1 MPSFVAKCLD
11 CDAHT
16 PYHPLTKSCP
26 ECGSE
31 WLEACYD
38 LDAGKS
44 WGTTFADR
52 PDSLWRYR
60 ELLPLQNPSV
70 YPSIGEGW
78 TPLFPAHQLGMLLGL
93 PNLYIKDERQN
104 PTGSFKDRQAAVTV
118 AALLEHNINEAVIC
132 STGNVAIAFSA
143 AFARAG
149 LKLWA
154 FITSLVPPE
163 KMREVAIYGS
173 QVIKVTGTYDQ
184 AKQLAAQFSLERG
197 LYLDRGVRSI
207 TALESMKTI
216 AFEIAEQLAKLQ
228 LSSNAETKR
237 RGTWSSPDWYIQ
249 AVSGAIGPLGVLKGF
264 QEMHAAGLVDNIPA
278 LACIQTTGCAPMA
291 MAWDSG
297 LDVADPV
304 LSPKTHITTLSTGDP
319 GRAYTLLRQRMLEA
333 GGGTIDS
340 VSDEDAFHALS
351 LVAKV
356 EGLSIEPAAA
366 VAFAGLIKLTRQGVI
381 QSDDVIVINCSGH
394 TMPVESR
401 LLGPSWS
408 KDVSVDDFA
417 LPDYPRE
424 GIVAAL
430 TRIDQAQ
437 MRNVLIIDDQADARR
452 LIRRLLEAQG
462 TFLVEEAESGP
473 IALQLVKQSIPDLI
487 ILDLMM
493 PEMDGFALL
502 DRLRALMPTQDIPIV
517 VVTAKELTKSEW
529 KRLNGH
535 IERLM
540 TKGDFFVDE
549 LIEEIEEALRQER

>member
-1 MPSFVAKCLD
+1 
-11 CDAHT
+11 
-16 PYHPLTKSCP
+16 
-26 ECGSE
+26 
-31 WLEACYD
+31 
-38 LDAGKS
+38 
-44 WGTTFADR
+44 
-52 PDSLWRYR
+52 
-60 ELLPLQNPSV
+60 
-70 YPSIGEGW
+70 
-78 TPLFPAHQLGMLLGL
+78 MLLGL

-154 FITSLVPPE
+154 FITSLVPPD
-163 KMREVAIYGS
+163 KMHEVAIYGS

-184 AKQLAAQFSLERG
+184 AKKLAAQFSLERG
-197 LYLDRGVRSI
+197 LFLDRGVRSI

-228 LSSNAETKR
+228 LPSNVETKKTS
-237 RGTWSSPDWYIQ
+237 TWSSPDWYIQ
-249 AVSGAIGPLGVLKGF
+249 AVSGAIGPLGVIKGF
-264 QEMHAAGLVDNIPA
+264 QEMHAAGLVDKIPA
-278 LACIQTTGCAPMA
+278 LACIQSAGCAPMA
-291 MAWDSG
+291 KAWEAD

-304 LSPKTHITTLSTGDP
+304 LSPKTHITTLTTGDP
-319 GRAYTLLRQRMLEA
+319 GRAYTLLRQRMLET

-340 VSDEDAFHALS
+340 VSDEDAFRALG

-366 VAFAGLIKLTRQGVI
+366 VAFAGLIKLVRQGVI
-381 QSDDVIVINCSGH
+381 HPDDVVVINCSGH

-401 LLGPSWS
+401 LLGPAWS
-408 KDVSVDDFA
+408 KDISVDDFEFPA
-417 LPDYPRE
+417 HPRE

-430 TRIDQAQ
+430 TQIDQTQ
-437 MRNVLIIDDQADARR
+437 MRNVLVIDDQADARR

-462 TFLVEEAESGP
+462 TFLVAEAESGP
-473 IALQLVKQSIPDLI
+473 IALQLVKQSVPDLI

-502 DRLRALMPTQDIPIV
+502 DRLRAQMPTHDIPIV
-517 VVTAKELTKSEW
+517 VVTAKELTSVEW
-529 KRLNGH
+529 KRLDGH
-535 IERLM
+535 IEQLM
-540 TKGDFFVDE
+540 TKGDFFVEE

>member
-1 MPSFVAKCLD
+1 MPSFVAKCID
-11 CDAHT
+11 CNAHT
-16 PYHPLTKSCP
+16 PYHPLVKSCP

-31 WLEACYD
+31 WMEACYD
-38 LDAGKS
+38 LDAELFRGS
-44 WGTTFADR
+44 TFSDR
-52 PDSLWRYR
+52 PASLWRYR
-60 ELLPLQNPSV
+60 ELLPLQNPSL
-70 YPSIGEGW
+70 YPTIGEGW

-154 FITSLVPPE
+154 FITSLVPPD
-163 KMREVAIYGS
+163 KMHEVAIYGS

-184 AKQLAAQFSLERG
+184 AKKLAAQFSLERG
-197 LYLDRGVRSI
+197 LFLDRGVRSI

-228 LSSNAETKR
+228 LPGNAETKKQS
-237 RGTWSSPDWYIQ
+237 TWSSPDWYIQ
-249 AVSGAIGPLGVLKGF
+249 AVSGAIGPLGVIKGF
-264 QEMHAAGLVDNIPA
+264 REMQAVGLVDTIPA
-278 LACIQTTGCAPMA
+278 LACIQSAGCAPMA
-291 MAWDSG
+291 KAWEAD
-297 LDVADPV
+297 LDVVDPV
-304 LSPKTHITTLSTGDP
+304 LSPKTHITTLTTGDP
-319 GRAYTLLRQRMLEA
+319 GRAYTLLRQRMLET

-340 VSDEDAFHALS
+340 VSDEDAFRALG

-366 VAFAGLIKLTRQGVI
+366 VAFAGLIKLVRQGVI
-381 QSDDVIVINCSGH
+381 HPDDVVVINCSGH

-401 LLGPSWS
+401 LLGPAWS
-408 KDVSVDDFA
+408 KDISVDDFKF
-417 LPDYPRE
+417 PSHPRD

-430 TRIDQAQ
+430 TQIDQTH
-437 MRNVLIIDDQADARR
+437 MRNVLVIDDQADARR

-462 TFLVEEAESGP
+462 TFLVDEAESGP
-473 IALQLVKQSIPDLI
+473 IALQLVRKSVPDLI

-502 DRLRALMPTQDIPIV
+502 DLLRAQMPTQDIPIV
-517 VVTAKELTKSEW
+517 VVTAKELTSAEW
-529 KRLNGH
+529 KRLDGH
-535 IERLM
+535 IEQLM
-540 TKGDFFVDE
+540 TKGDFFVEE

>member
-11 CDAHT
+11 CGAHT

-31 WLEACYD
+31 WMEACYD
-38 LDAGKS
+38 LDAGLFR
-44 WGTTFADR
+44 GATFSDR
-52 PDSLWRYR
+52 PASLWKYS
-60 ELLPLQNPSV
+60 ELLPVHNPSL

-143 AFARAG
+143 AFARSG

-154 FITSLVPPE
+154 FITSLVPPD
-163 KMREVAIYGS
+163 KMHEVAIYGS

-184 AKQLAAQFSLERG
+184 AKKLAAQFSLERG
-197 LYLDRGVRSI
+197 LFLDRGVRSI

-216 AFEIAEQLAKLQ
+216 AFEIAEQLSSLQ
-228 LSSNAETKR
+228 HPSSAETKN
-237 RGTWSSPDWYIQ
+237 TSAWSSPDWYIQ

-264 QEMHAAGLVDNIPA
+264 QEMHAAGLVNKIPA
-278 LACIQTTGCAPMA
+278 LACIQSAGCAPMA
-291 MAWDSG
+291 KAWEAN

-304 LSPKTHITTLSTGDP
+304 LSPKTHITTLTTGDP
-319 GRAYTLLRQRMLEA
+319 GRAYTLLRQRMLET

-340 VSDEDAFHALS
+340 VSDEDAFRALG

-366 VAFAGLIKLTRQGVI
+366 VAFAGLIKLARQGVI
-381 QSDDVIVINCSGH
+381 HPDDVVVINCSGH

-401 LLGPSWS
+401 LLGPAWS
-408 KDVSVDDFA
+408 KDISVDDFTFPA
-417 LPDYPRE
+417 HPRE

-430 TRIDQAQ
+430 TQIDQSQ

-462 TFLVEEAESGP
+462 TFLVDEAESGP
-473 IALQLVKQSIPDLI
+473 VALQLVKQSVPDLI

-502 DRLRALMPTQDIPIV
+502 DLLRAQMPTQDIPIV
-517 VVTAKELTKSEW
+517 VVTAKELTSAEW
-529 KRLNGH
+529 KRLDGH
-535 IERLM
+535 IEQLM
-540 TKGDFFVDE
+540 TKGDFFVEE
-549 LIEEIEEALRQER
+549 LIEEIEQALRQER

>member
-1 MPSFVAKCLD
+1 MEAHYDFDPGKFWRVSF
-11 CDAHT
+11 
-16 PYHPLTKSCP
+16 S
-26 ECGSE
+26 
-31 WLEACYD
+31 
-38 LDAGKS
+38 
-44 WGTTFADR
+44 DR
-52 PDSLWRYR
+52 PDSLWRYH
-60 ELLPLQNPSV
+60 ELLPLQKPSA

-78 TPLFPAHQLGMLLGL
+78 TPLFQAHQLGMLLGL

-104 PTGSFKDRQAAVTV
+104 PTGSFKDRKAEVTV

-163 KMREVAIYGS
+163 KMHEVAIYGS

-184 AKQLAAQFSLERG
+184 VKQLASQFSLERG
-197 LYLDRGVRSI
+197 LFLDRGIRSI

-228 LSSNAETKR
+228 LSNRAETKKQS
-237 RGTWSSPDWYIQ
+237 TWSSPDWYIQ

-264 QEMHAAGLVDNIPA
+264 QEMHTAGLVDNIPA
-278 LACIQTTGCAPMA
+278 LACIQSSGCAPMA
-291 MAWDSG
+291 AAWEAG
-297 LDVADPV
+297 FDVADPV
-304 LSPKTHITTLSTGDP
+304 LAPKTHIATLTTGDP
-319 GRAYTLLRQRMLEA
+319 GRAYTLLRQRMLES

-366 VAFAGLIKLTRQGVI
+366 VAFAGLIKLARRGVI
-381 QSDDVIVINCSGH
+381 QADDVVVINCSGH
-394 TMPVESR
+394 TMPVDSR
-401 LLGPSWS
+401 LLGPAWS
-408 KDVSVDDFA
+408 KDISVDDFA
-417 LPDYPRE
+417 LPNRPTD

-430 TRIDQAQ
+430 TQIDQTK
-437 MRNVLIIDDQADARR
+437 MRNVLIIDDHADARR

-462 TFLVEEAESGP
+462 TFLVAEAESGP
-473 IALQLVKQSIPDLI
+473 IALELVKQSVPDLI

-502 DRLRALMPTQDIPIV
+502 DRLRAQLPTQDIPIV
-517 VVTAKELTKSEW
+517 VVTAKELTTPEW

-540 TKGDFFVDE
+540 TKGDFFVDD

>member
-1 MPSFVAKCLD
+1 MSSFVAKCLD

-16 PYHPLTKSCP
+16 PYHPLTNACP

-31 WLEACYD
+31 WMEACYD
-38 LDAGKS
+38 LDAGKFLD
-44 WGTTFADR
+44 TTISDR
-52 PDSLWRYR
+52 RASLWRYS
-60 ELLPLQNPSV
+60 ELLPLHNPSQ

-154 FITSLVPPE
+154 FITSLVPPD
-163 KMREVAIYGS
+163 KMHEVAIYGS

-184 AKQLAAQFSLERG
+184 AKKLAAQFSLERG
-197 LYLDRGVRSI
+197 LFLDRGVRSI

-228 LSSNAETKR
+228 LPSNAETKITS
-237 RGTWSSPDWYIQ
+237 TWSSPDWYIQ

-264 QEMHAAGLVDNIPA
+264 QEMHAAGLVDKIPA
-278 LACIQTTGCAPMA
+278 LACIQSAGCAPMA
-291 MAWDSG
+291 KAWEAD

-304 LSPKTHITTLSTGDP
+304 LSPKTHITTLTTGDP
-319 GRAYTLLRQRMLEA
+319 GRAYTLLRQRMLET

-340 VSDEDAFHALS
+340 VSDEDAFRALG

-366 VAFAGLIKLTRQGVI
+366 VAFAGLIKLVRQGVI
-381 QSDDVIVINCSGH
+381 HPDDVVVINCSGH

-401 LLGPSWS
+401 LLGPAWS
-408 KDVSVDDFA
+408 KDISVDDFEF
-417 LPDYPRE
+417 PTHPRE

-430 TRIDQAQ
+430 TQIDQTQ
-437 MRNVLIIDDQADARR
+437 MRNVLVIDDQADARR

-462 TFLVEEAESGP
+462 TFLVAEAESGP
-473 IALQLVKQSIPDLI
+473 IALQLVKQSVPDLI

-502 DRLRALMPTQDIPIV
+502 DRLRAQMPTHDIPIV
-517 VVTAKELTKSEW
+517 VVTAKELTSVEW
-529 KRLNGH
+529 KRLDGH
-535 IERLM
+535 IEQLM
-540 TKGDFFVDE
+540 TKGDFFVEE

>member
-1 MPSFVAKCLD
+1 MPSFVAKCID
-11 CDAHT
+11 CNAHT
-16 PYHPLTKSCP
+16 PYHPLVKSCP

-31 WLEACYD
+31 WMEACYD
-38 LDAGKS
+38 LDAELFRGS
-44 WGTTFADR
+44 TFSDR
-52 PDSLWRYR
+52 PASLWRYR
-60 ELLPLQNPSV
+60 ELLPLQNPSL
-70 YPSIGEGW
+70 YPTIGEGW

-154 FITSLVPPE
+154 FITSLVPPD
-163 KMREVAIYGS
+163 KMHEVAIYGS

-184 AKQLAAQFSLERG
+184 AKKLAAQFSLERG
-197 LYLDRGVRSI
+197 LFLDRGVRSI

-228 LSSNAETKR
+228 LPGNAETKKQS
-237 RGTWSSPDWYIQ
+237 TWSSPDWYIQ
-249 AVSGAIGPLGVLKGF
+249 AVSGAIGPLGVIKGF
-264 QEMHAAGLVDNIPA
+264 REMHAVGLVDTIPA
-278 LACIQTTGCAPMA
+278 LACIQSAGCAPMA
-291 MAWDSG
+291 KAWEAD
-297 LDVADPV
+297 LDVVDPV
-304 LSPKTHITTLSTGDP
+304 LSPKTHITTLTTGDP
-319 GRAYTLLRQRMLEA
+319 GRAYTLLRQRMLET

-340 VSDEDAFHALS
+340 VSDEDAFRALG
-351 LVAKV
+351 LIAKV

-366 VAFAGLIKLTRQGVI
+366 VAFAGLIKLVRQGVI
-381 QSDDVIVINCSGH
+381 HPDDVVVINCSGH

-401 LLGPSWS
+401 LLGPAWS
-408 KDVSVDDFA
+408 KDISVDDFEF
-417 LPDYPRE
+417 PSHPRD

-430 TRIDQAQ
+430 TQIDQTH
-437 MRNVLIIDDQADARR
+437 MRNVLVIDDQADARR

-462 TFLVEEAESGP
+462 TFLVDEAESGP
-473 IALQLVKQSIPDLI
+473 IALQLVRKSVPDLI

-502 DRLRALMPTQDIPIV
+502 DLLRAQMPTQDIPIV
-517 VVTAKELTKSEW
+517 VVTAKELTSAEW
-529 KRLNGH
+529 KRLDGH
-535 IERLM
+535 IEQLM
-540 TKGDFFVDE
+540 TKGDFFVEE

>member
-11 CDAHT
+11 CDARI

-26 ECGSE
+26 ECGSD
-31 WLEACYD
+31 WMEACYD
-38 LDAGKS
+38 IDAGQFRGS
-44 WGTTFADR
+44 TFSDR
-52 PDSLWRYR
+52 PASLWRYR
-60 ELLPLQNPSV
+60 ELLPLQNPSI

-163 KMREVAIYGS
+163 KMHEVAIYGS

-184 AKQLAAQFSLERG
+184 VKKLASQFSLERG
-197 LYLDRGVRSI
+197 LFLDRGARSI

-216 AFEIAEQLAKLQ
+216 AFEIAEQLAGLQ
-228 LSSNAETKR
+228 LPSNAEIER
-237 RGTWSSPDWYIQ
+237 QSTWSSPDWYIQ

-278 LACIQTTGCAPMA
+278 LACIQSAGCAPMA
-291 MAWDSG
+291 TAWEAN
-297 LDVADPV
+297 LDVVDPV
-304 LSPKTHITTLSTGDP
+304 LSPKTHITTLTTGDP
-319 GRAYTLLRQRMLEA
+319 GRAYTLLRQRMLES

-340 VSDEDAFHALS
+340 VSDEDAFRALS
-351 LVAKV
+351 LIAKV

-366 VAFAGLIKLTRQGVI
+366 VAFAGLIKLVRQGVI
-381 QSDDVIVINCSGH
+381 LPDDVIVINCSGH
-394 TMPVESR
+394 TMPVESH
-401 LLGPSWS
+401 LLGPAWS
-408 KDVSVDDFA
+408 KDISVDDFTFPA
-417 LPDYPRE
+417 HPRE

-430 TRIDQAQ
+430 TQIDQSQ
-437 MRNVLIIDDQADARR
+437 MRNVLIIDDQVDARR

-462 TFLVEEAESGP
+462 TFLVNEAESGSV
-473 IALQLVKQSIPDLI
+473 ALQILKQSVPDLI

-493 PEMDGFALL
+493 PDMDGFALL
-502 DRLRALMPTQDIPIV
+502 DRLRAQMPTQGIPIV
-517 VVTAKELTKSEW
+517 VITAKELTSSEW
-529 KRLNGH
+529 KRLDGH
-535 IERLM
+535 IEQLM
-540 TKGDFFVDE
+540 TKGDFFVDD
-549 LIEEIEEALRQER
+549 LIEEIELALRQER

>member
-1 MPSFVAKCLD
+1 M
-11 CDAHT
+11 
-16 PYHPLTKSCP
+16 
-26 ECGSE
+26 
-31 WLEACYD
+31 EACYD
-38 LDAGKS
+38 LGVAKI
-44 WGTTFADR
+44 WGATLADR
-52 PDSLWRYR
+52 PDSLWRYS
-60 ELLPLQNPSV
+60 ELLPLQNPSL

-78 TPLFPAHQLGMLLGL
+78 TPLYPAHQLGMLLGL
-93 PNLYIKDERQN
+93 PNLFIKDERQN

-118 AALLEHNINEAVIC
+118 AALLEHDISEAVIC

-143 AFARAG
+143 AFARSG

-154 FITSLVPPE
+154 FITSLVPAE

-173 QVIKVTGTYDQ
+173 QVIKIAGTYDQ
-184 AKQLAAQFSLERG
+184 AKQLASQFSLERE

-216 AFEIAEQLAKLQ
+216 AFEIAEQLQRLQ
-228 LSSNAETKR
+228 HSNST
-237 RGTWSSPDWYIQ
+237 GTEIPGAWSSPDWYIQ

-264 QEMHAAGLVDNIPA
+264 QELHSAGLVDKIPA
-278 LACIQTTGCAPMA
+278 LACFQCTGCAPMA
-291 MAWDSG
+291 TAWEAD
-297 LDVADPV
+297 LDFVDPV
-304 LSPKTHITTLSTGDP
+304 LSPKTHITTLTTGDP
-319 GRAYTLLRQRMLEA
+319 GRAYTLLRQRMLDT
-333 GGGTIDS
+333 GGGTIDH
-340 VSDEDAFHALS
+340 VSDEDAFRTLS

-366 VAFAGLIKLTRQGVI
+366 VAFAGLIKLARQGVFKPE
-381 QSDDVIVINCSGH
+381 DVIVVNCSGH

-401 LLGPSWS
+401 LLGPVWS
-408 KDVSVDDFA
+408 KDISVDDFA
-417 LPDYPRE
+417 LPNHPRE

-430 TRIDQAQ
+430 TQIDHSQ

-462 TFLVEEAESGP
+462 TFLVEEAESGST
-473 IALQLVKQSIPDLI
+473 ALQLVKQSIPDLI

-502 DRLRALMPTQDIPIV
+502 DRLRAQMPTRDIPVV
-517 VVTAKELTKSEW
+517 VVTAKELTNSEW
-529 KRLNGH
+529 RRLDGH

-549 LIEEIEEALRQER
+549 LIEEIEEALRQEH

>member
-1 MPSFVAKCLD
+1 MASFVVKCLD

-16 PYHPLTKSCP
+16 PYHPLIISCP

-31 WLEACYD
+31 WMEACYD
-38 LDAGKS
+38 LDVAKL
-44 WGTTFADR
+44 WGAALANR
-52 PDSLWRYR
+52 PDSLWRYS
-60 ELLPLQNPSV
+60 ELLPLQNPSL

-78 TPLFPAHQLGMLLGL
+78 TPLYPAHQLGMLLGL
-93 PNLYIKDERQN
+93 PNLFIKDERQN
-104 PTGSFKDRQAAVTV
+104 PTGSFKDRQAAVTA
-118 AALLEHNINEAVIC
+118 AALLEHDISEAVIC

-143 AFARAG
+143 AFARTG

-173 QVIKVTGTYDQ
+173 QVIKITGTYDQ
-184 AKQLAAQFSLERG
+184 AKQLAAQFSLERE

-216 AFEIAEQLAKLQ
+216 AFEIAEQLPRLQ
-228 LSSNAETKR
+228 QSNSTETEIP
-237 RGTWSSPDWYIQ
+237 GTWRSPDWYIQ

-264 QEMHAAGLVDNIPA
+264 QEMHSAGLVDNIPA
-278 LACIQTTGCAPMA
+278 LACIQCTGCAPMA
-291 MAWDSG
+291 KAWEAG
-297 LDVADPV
+297 LDFVDPV
-304 LSPKTHITTLSTGDP
+304 LSPKTHITTLTTGDP
-319 GRAYTLLRQRMLEA
+319 GRAYTLLRQRMLDA
-333 GGGTIDS
+333 GGGTIDH
-340 VSDEDAFHALS
+340 VSDEDAFRALS

-366 VAFAGLIKLTRQGVI
+366 VAFAGLIKLARQGVI
-381 QSDDVIVINCSGH
+381 KPEDVIVVNCSGH

-401 LLGPSWS
+401 LLGPVWS
-408 KDVSVDDFA
+408 KDVSIDDFA
-417 LPDYPRE
+417 LPDHPRE

-430 TRIDQAQ
+430 TQIDHSQ
-437 MRNVLIIDDQADARR
+437 MHNVLIIDDQADARR

-473 IALQLVKQSIPDLI
+473 TALQLVKQSIPDLI

-502 DRLRALMPTQDIPIV
+502 DRLHAQMPTRDIPVV
-517 VVTAKELTKSEW
+517 VVTAKELTNSEW
-529 KRLNGH
+529 RRLDGH

>member
-1 MPSFVAKCLD
+1 MPSFAAKCLD
-11 CDAHT
+11 CDAHS
-16 PYHPLTKSCP
+16 PYHPLTNSCP

-31 WLEACYD
+31 WMEACYD
-38 LDAGKS
+38 LDAGAFR
-44 WGTTFADR
+44 GPTFSDR
-52 PDSLWRYR
+52 PASLWRYS
-60 ELLPLQNPSV
+60 ELLPLQNPSL

-118 AALLEHNINEAVIC
+118 AALLEHDINEAVIC

-154 FITSLVPPE
+154 FITSLVPPD
-163 KMREVAIYGS
+163 KMHEVAIYGS

-184 AKQLAAQFSLERG
+184 TKKLAAQFSLERG
-197 LYLDRGVRSI
+197 LFLDRGVRSI

-216 AFEIAEQLAKLQ
+216 AFEIAEQLALLQ
-228 LSSNAETKR
+228 LPNNADPKVQR
-237 RGTWSSPDWYIQ
+237 TWSSPDWYIQ

-264 QEMHAAGLVDNIPA
+264 REMRAAGLVDKIPA
-278 LACIQTTGCAPMA
+278 LACIQSSGCAPMA
-291 MAWDSG
+291 MAWDAG
-297 LDVADPV
+297 LDVVDPV
-304 LSPKTHITTLSTGDP
+304 LSPKTHITTLTTGDP
-319 GRAYTLLRQRMLEA
+319 GRAYTLLRQRMLET
-333 GGGTIDS
+333 GRGTIDS
-340 VSDEDAFHALS
+340 VSDEDAFRALG

-366 VAFAGLIKLTRQGVI
+366 VAFAGLIKLARQGVI
-381 QSDDVIVINCSGH
+381 HPDDVVVINCSGH

-401 LLGPSWS
+401 LLGPAWS
-408 KDVSVDDFA
+408 KDISVDDFEFPA
-417 LPDYPRE
+417 HPRE

-430 TRIDQAQ
+430 IQIDQTQ
-437 MRNVLIIDDQADARR
+437 MRNVLVIDDQADARR

-462 TFLVEEAESGP
+462 TFLVDEAESGS
-473 IALQLVKQSIPDLI
+473 IALQLVKQSVPDLI

-502 DRLRALMPTQDIPIV
+502 DLLRAQMPTHDIPIV
-517 VVTAKELTKSEW
+517 VVTAKELTSVEW
-529 KRLNGH
+529 KRLDGH
-535 IERLM
+535 IEQLM
-540 TKGDFFVDE
+540 TKGDFFVEE
-549 LIEEIEEALRQER
+549 LIEEIEEALRQEH

>member
-1 MPSFVAKCLD
+1 MSSFVAKCLD

-31 WLEACYD
+31 WMEACYD
-38 LDAGKS
+38 LDAGIFRDSKFS
-44 WGTTFADR
+44 DGPA
-52 PDSLWRYR
+52 SLWRYS
-60 ELLPLQNPSV
+60 ELLPLHNPSQ

-154 FITSLVPPE
+154 FITSLVPPD
-163 KMREVAIYGS
+163 KMHEVAIYGS

-184 AKQLAAQFSLERG
+184 AKKLAAQFSLERG
-197 LYLDRGVRSI
+197 LFLDRGVRSI

-216 AFEIAEQLAKLQ
+216 AFEIAEQLSGLQ
-228 LSSNAETKR
+228 HPSNDETKIPS
-237 RGTWSSPDWYIQ
+237 TWSSPDWYIQ
-249 AVSGAIGPLGVLKGF
+249 AVSGAIGPLGVIKGF
-264 QEMHAAGLVDNIPA
+264 REMHAAGLVDKIPA
-278 LACIQTTGCAPMA
+278 LACIQSAGCAPMA
-291 MAWDSG
+291 KAWEAD
-297 LDVADPV
+297 LDVVDPI
-304 LSPKTHITTLSTGDP
+304 LSPKTHITTLTTGDP
-319 GRAYTLLRQRMLEA
+319 GRAYTLLRQRMLET
-333 GGGTIDS
+333 GSGTIDS
-340 VSDEDAFHALS
+340 VSDEDAFRALG

-366 VAFAGLIKLTRQGVI
+366 VAFAGLIKLARQGVI
-381 QSDDVIVINCSGH
+381 QPDDVVVINCSGH

-401 LLGPSWS
+401 LLGPAWS
-408 KDVSVDDFA
+408 KDISVDDFA
-417 LPDYPRE
+417 FPAHPRE

-430 TRIDQAQ
+430 TQIDQTQ
-437 MRNVLIIDDQADARR
+437 MRNVLIVDDQADARR

-462 TFLVEEAESGP
+462 TFQVDEAESGP
-473 IALQLVKQSIPDLI
+473 IALQLVNQSVPDLI

-502 DRLRALMPTQDIPIV
+502 DLLRAQMPTHDIPIV
-517 VVTAKELTKSEW
+517 VVTAKELTSAEW
-529 KRLNGH
+529 KRLDGH
-535 IERLM
+535 IEQLM
-540 TKGDFFVDE
+540 TKGDFFVEE
-549 LIEEIEEALRQER
+549 LIDEVEEALRQER

>member
-1 MPSFVAKCLD
+1 MPRFMANCLD
-11 CDAHT
+11 CSAHT

-31 WLEACYD
+31 WMEAYYD
-38 LDAGKS
+38 FDAGKY
-44 WGTTFADR
+44 WGTAFSDR
-52 PDSLWRYR
+52 TESLWRYR
-60 ELLPLQNPSV
+60 ELLPLQNPSI

-78 TPLFPAHQLGMLLGL
+78 TPLFPAHQIGMLLGL

-163 KMREVAIYGS
+163 KMHEVAIYGS

-184 AKQLAAQFSLERG
+184 VKQLAAQFSLERG

-228 LSSNAETKR
+228 LASNAETKNP
-237 RGTWSSPDWYIQ
+237 GTWISPDWYIQ
-249 AVSGAIGPLGVLKGF
+249 AVSGGAGPLGVLKGF
-264 QEMHAAGLVDNIPA
+264 QEMYTAGLIDNIPA

-291 MAWDSG
+291 HAWEAG
-297 LDVADPV
+297 LDVVDPV
-304 LSPKTHITTLSTGDP
+304 LSPKTHITTLTTGDP

-351 LVAKV
+351 LVAKL

-366 VAFAGLIKLTRQGVI
+366 VAFAGLIKLVRQGVL
-381 QSDDVIVINCSGH
+381 QADDVIVVNLSGH
-394 TMPVESR
+394 TMPVDSR
-401 LLGPSWS
+401 LLGPAWS
-408 KDVSVDDFA
+408 KDISVDDFA
-417 LPDYPRE
+417 LPDRPRD

-430 TRIDQAQ
+430 TRIDKTQ

-452 LIRRLLEAQG
+452 LIRRILEAQG
-462 TFLVEEAESGP
+462 TFLVEEAASGE
-473 IALQLVKQSIPDLI
+473 IALHLARQSVPDLI
-487 ILDLMM
+487 ILDLLM

-502 DRLRALMPTQDIPIV
+502 DRLRAQMPKIDIPII
-517 VVTAKELTKSEW
+517 VVTAKELKASEW
-529 KRLNGH
+529 KRLDGH

-540 TKGDFFVDE
+540 TKGDFFVDD